1 MPDRSFSTFRAVI
14 PFVVV
19 VLAAALTT
27 YRYGLVM
34 GLVVA
39 GVGSLLVWAGLAVAA
54 RQERTED
61 PSRRRFL
68 ALSGLVGLLVAL
80 GGAELGRYV
89 RRLTRPDPEPVL
101 QNMARGLGS
110 EAMEYLRRG
119 HYPAHSGELQL
130 VVAPFS
136 SSNYAPE
143 SKSLVKNDP
152 RTSHAAVWPYLER
165 VPIVVHAPG
174 VLKGTDTSEDRVS
187 LADLAP
193 TAAKLMGLDFAAPD
207 GVPLPGVPQPA
218 KAPKV
223 IVTFVIDGG
232 GWNVLRHWSPETPG
246 NDLAWP
252 HLMDLMKSEGTL
264 TYTNAVM
271 GSFPS
276 VTACAHAT
284 IGTGAYPRHHGISG
298 HNVRIGRDVVKAYG
312 LEGHAEPQKYLKSPT
327 LAEAWSEHTSDGAWI
342 GEIGYQ
348 IWHLGMIGRGG
359 TRPLGDKPVAIY
371 WNDAD
376 AGRWA
381 SQNPDMFRMPNGMP
395 ARASLSSKIK
405 SYFPPEDA
413 ATIDQGGVKL
423 CCSPPIVEYQGDVI
437 EAAFENEPIGKSG
450 ETSLLYINFKSPD
463 YTGHVVNMLDPD
475 EAAVLSAVDREIER
489 VRKILAD
496 NFDEGEYA
504 LIVTADHGQCPLP
517 DKVGGVRL
525 DPIQLENDLNREFG
539 TSVFHLLDYVAPSE
553 LFVNPRALADADLRL
568 EDIAA
573 FLHDYRYRDNI
584 GDYVPR
590 SAVEWNHLD
599 EEILA
604 AVMPATFLEELTDAS
619 VEGYGAGRYNR
630 IPGVEPGPPQSP
642 SSAFGDQVTSPS

>member
-1 MPDRSFSTFRAVI
+1 MPDRSPSTAKVLIAFA
-14 PFVVV
+14 VV

-27 YRYGLVM
+27 FRYGLAM

-39 GVGSLLVWAGLAVAA
+39 VVGSLIVWAGLAIA
-54 RQERTED
+54 RRGAPAED

-68 ALSGLVGLLVAL
+68 AVSGLVGLLVAL

-89 RRLTRPDPEPVL
+89 RRWTRPDPEPVL
-101 QNMARGLGS
+101 RDMASGLGS

-143 SKSLVKNDP
+143 SAHLVKNDP

-174 VLKGTDTSEDRVS
+174 ILNGAETREDRVS

-193 TAAKLMGLDFAAPD
+193 TAAKLMGFDFPAPD
-207 GVPLPGVPQPA
+207 GVPLPGVPEPA
-218 KAPKV
+218 KPPKV

-246 NDLAWP
+246 NDLSWK
-252 HLMDLMKSEGTL
+252 HLHDLLGSDGTIA
-264 TYTNAVM
+264 YTNAVM

-284 IGTGAYPRHHGISG
+284 IGTGAFPQHHGISG

-312 LEGHAEPQKYLKSPT
+312 VEGHAEPQKYLKSPT

-359 TRPLGDKPVAIY
+359 TLPLGDKPVAIY
-371 WNDAD
+371 WNDTD
-376 AGRWA
+376 AGHWA
-381 SQNPDMFRMPNGMP
+381 PQNPELFRMPNGVP
-395 ARASLSSKIK
+395 SRDTLSSKIHD
-405 SYFPPEDA
+405 YFPPDEA
-413 ATIDQGGVKL
+413 PAIDGNGVKL
-423 CCSPPIVEYQGDVI
+423 CCSPPIVEYMGDVI
-437 EAAFENEPIGKSG
+437 ENAFKMEPIGTQG
-450 ETSLLYINFKSPD
+450 QTSLLYINFKSPD

-475 EAAVLSAVDREIER
+475 EATVLSAVDAEIER
-489 VRKILAD
+489 VRTILAER
-496 NFDEGEYA
+496 FQPGEYA

-517 DKVGGVRL
+517 DAAGGVRL

-573 FLHDYRYRDNI
+573 FLNDYRYRDNI
-584 GDYVPR
+584 GHYVPR
-590 SAVEWNHLD
+590 DAVEWNHLD
-599 EEILA
+599 EKILA
-604 AVMPATFLEELTDAS
+604 AVMPSTFLEGLTDES
-619 VEGYGAGRYNR
+619 VQRYGDGRYNQL
-630 IPGVEPGPPQSP
+630 PNVEPGPPQP
-642 SSAFGDQVTSPS
+642 TWIEAQGAE

>member
-1 MPDRSFSTFRAVI
+1 VPDHPPSTAKVLIAFA
-14 PFVVV
+14 VV

-27 YRYGLVM
+27 FRYGLVM

-39 GVGSLLVWAGLAVAA
+39 VVGSLIVWAGLAIA
-54 RQERTED
+54 RRGGHAED

-89 RRLTRPDPEPVL
+89 RRWTRPDPEPVL
-101 QNMARGLGS
+101 RDMASGLGS

-143 SKSLVKNDP
+143 SAHLVKNDP

-174 VLKGTDTSEDRVS
+174 ILKGTQTREDRVS

-193 TAAKLMGLDFAAPD
+193 TAAKLMGFDFAAPD

-218 KAPKV
+218 TAPKV

-232 GWNVLRHWSPETPG
+232 GWNVLRHWSPENE

-252 HLMDLMKSEGTL
+252 NLQKLFAREGTL

-284 IGTGAYPRHHGISG
+284 IGTGAFPSHHGISG

-312 LEGHAEPQKYLKSPT
+312 EEGHAQPQKYLKSPT

-359 TRPLGDKPVAIY
+359 TLPLGDKPVAIY
-371 WNDAD
+371 WNDTD
-376 AGRWA
+376 AGQWA
-381 SQNPDMFRMPNGMP
+381 PQNPEMFRMPNGVP
-395 ARASLSSKIK
+395 ARDTLSSKIQK
-405 SYFPPEDA
+405 YFPPDEA
-413 ATIDQGGVKL
+413 PAIDENGVKL
-423 CCSPPIVEYQGDVI
+423 CCSPPIVEYMGDVI
-437 EAAFENEPIGKSG
+437 QAAFENEPIGENG
-450 ETSLLYINFKSPD
+450 QTSLLYINFKSPD

-475 EAAVLSAVDREIER
+475 EAAVLSAVDAEIER
-489 VRKILAD
+489 VRAILAER
-496 NFDEGEYA
+496 FQPGEYA

-517 DKVGGVRL
+517 DAAGGVRL

-573 FLHDYRYRDNI
+573 FLNDYRYRDNI
-584 GDYVPR
+584 GDYVPKD
-590 SAVEWNHLD
+590 AVEWDHLD
-599 EEILA
+599 EKILA
-604 AVMPATFLEELTDAS
+604 AVMPSTFLEGLTDES
-619 VEGYGAGRYNR
+619 VQRYGDGRYNQL
-630 IPGVEPGPPQSP
+630 PNVEPGPPQP
-642 SSAFGDQVTSPS
+642 TWIETQGPE